1 MRDRSWQTFSASCIL
16 LICESQIGATLVTT
30 ARPTIYVS
38 RLLPDPVMAIV
49 RERFQL
55 VHDPHDALPTP
66 PLLREGLCRADM
78 AIVTLGDRID
88 SETIQAA
95 TRLKILANYAVG
107 YNNIDL
113 AAARQRGLIVTN
125 TPDVLT
131 DATADLTWALILATA
146 RRIVEGDA
154 LVRSAQWT
162 GWSPTQ
168 LLGTEVTGKTL
179 GIIGMGRIGQAV
191 AQRAVGFRMPVRYHT
206 SQLKAISSLPREW
219 EYRSLRNLLAEVD
232 FATMHV
238 PLTPATHHLIGM
250 RELAWMRPTAFIIN
264 TARGPI
270 VDEAALVDALKR
282 RIIAGA
288 GLDVYEQEPA
298 IHPALAQLKQVVLL
312 PHLGS
317 ATLQARVQ
325 MGLVCLENIQAV
337 LEGRPAPNQIR

>member
-1 MRDRSWQTFSASCIL
+1 MTDT
-16 LICESQIGATLVTT
+16 
-30 ARPTIYVS
+30 RPTLYVS
-38 RLLPDPVMAIV
+38 RLFPDPVMAIV
-49 RERFQL
+49 QERFQL
-55 VHDPHDALPTP
+55 VQDPRDALPSPST
-66 PLLREGLCRADM
+66 LRGGLRQADA
-78 AIVTLGDRID
+78 AIVTLGDHID
-88 SETIQAA
+88 AETIRAA

-146 RRIVEGDA
+146 RRVVEGDV
-154 LVRSAQWT
+154 LVRSGAWT

-206 SQLKAISSLPREW
+206 RQPLATSSLPREW
-219 EYRSLRNLLAEVD
+219 EYRSLQDILGEADVV
-232 FATMHV
+232 TIHV
-238 PLTPATHHLIGM
+238 PLTLATHHLIGT
-250 RELAWMRPTAFIIN
+250 RELAWMRPTAFVIN

-270 VDEAALVDALKR
+270 VDEAALVDALKTG
-282 RIIAGA
+282 IIAGA

-298 IHPALAQLKQVVLL
+298 IHAALAQLKQTVLL

-317 ATLQARVQ
+317 ATLHARVQ
-325 MGLVCLENIQAV
+325 MGLVCLENIHAV
-337 LEGRPAPNQIR
+337 LDERPALNRIP

>member
-1 MRDRSWQTFSASCIL
+1 MTDI
-16 LICESQIGATLVTT
+16 
-30 ARPTIYVS
+30 RPTLYLS

-55 VHDPHDALPTP
+55 VKEPLDALPAP
-66 PLLREGLCRADM
+66 SALCEGLFQADA

-88 SETIQAA
+88 AETIHAA
-95 TRLKILANYAVG
+95 ARLKILANYAVG

-131 DATADLTWALILATA
+131 DATADLTWALLLATA

-154 LVRSAQWT
+154 LVRSGRWT

-168 LLGTEVTGKTL
+168 LLGADVSGKTL

-191 AQRAVGFRMPVRYHT
+191 AHRAVGFRMAVCYHT
-206 SQLKAISSLPREW
+206 RQPLATSSLPREW
-219 EYRSLRNLLAEVD
+219 EYRSLQDILREADIV
-232 FATMHV
+232 TIHV
-238 PLTPATHHLIGM
+238 PLTPATQHLIGA
-250 RELAWMRPTAFIIN
+250 RELAWMRPTAYLIN

-270 VDEAALVDALKR
+270 VDEWALADALKLG
-282 RIIAGA
+282 IIAGA
-288 GLDVYEQEPA
+288 GLDVYEREPA
-298 IHPALAQLKQVVLL
+298 IHSALAQLKQVVLL

-317 ATLQARVQ
+317 ATVHARVQ
-325 MGLVCLENIQAV
+325 MGLVCLENIHAV
-337 LEGRPAPNQIR
+337 LDGRPAPNHVH

>member
-1 MRDRSWQTFSASCIL
+1 MTRPIL
-16 LICESQIGATLVTT
+16 YL
-30 ARPTIYVS
+30 S

-55 VHDPHDALPTP
+55 VHNPHDASPAP
-66 PLLREGLCRADM
+66 SALREGLCQADA

-88 SETIQAA
+88 AETIHAA

-131 DATADLTWALILATA
+131 DATADLTWGLLLATA

-154 LVRSAQWT
+154 LVRSGRWT
-162 GWSPTQ
+162 GWNPTQ
-168 LLGTEVTGKTL
+168 LLGAEISGKTL

-191 AQRAVGFRMPVRYHT
+191 AQRAVGFCMAVRYHT
-206 SQLKAISSLPREW
+206 SHTPATSTLPCEW
-219 EYRSLRNLLAEVD
+219 EFRSLRDLLGEADIV
-232 FATMHV
+232 TIHV
-238 PLTPATHHLIGM
+238 PLSPATHHLIGA
-250 RELAWMRPTAFIIN
+250 RELAWMRPTAFLIN

-270 VDEAALVDALKR
+270 VDEGALADALKAG
-282 RIIAGA
+282 IIAGA
-288 GLDVYEQEPA
+288 GLDVYEREPA
-298 IHPALAQLKQVVLL
+298 IHSTLAQLKQVVLL

-317 ATLQARVQ
+317 ATVHARVQ

-337 LEGRPAPNQIR
+337 LDGRPAPNHIT

>member
-1 MRDRSWQTFSASCIL
+1 MDT
-16 LICESQIGATLVTT
+16 
-30 ARPTIYVS
+30 RPTLYLS

-55 VHDPHDALPTP
+55 VQDPHDALPTP
-66 PLLREGLCRADM
+66 PVLREGLCQADA

-88 SETIQAA
+88 AETIQAA

-131 DATADLTWALILATA
+131 DATADLTWALLLATA
-146 RRIVEGDA
+146 RRVVEGDA
-154 LVRSAQWT
+154 LVRSGGWT

-168 LLGTEVTGKTL
+168 LLGAEVSGKTL

-191 AQRAVGFRMPVRYHT
+191 AHRAVGFRMPVLYHT
-206 SQLKAISSLPREW
+206 SRPLATSSLPREW
-219 EYRSLRNLLAEVD
+219 EYRSLRDLLGEADVV
-232 FATMHV
+232 TIHV
-238 PLTPATHHLIGM
+238 PLTPATHHLIGA
-250 RELAWMRPTAFIIN
+250 RELGWMRSTAFVIN
-264 TARGPI
+264 TARGPL

-282 RIIAGA
+282 GIIAGA

-298 IHPALAQLKQVVLL
+298 LYPALAQLKQVVLL

-317 ATLQARVQ
+317 ATLHARVQ

-337 LEGRPAPNQIR
+337 LDGRPAPNQIG

>member
-1 MRDRSWQTFSASCIL
+1 MTDT
-16 LICESQIGATLVTT
+16 
-30 ARPTIYVS
+30 RPTLYVS

-55 VHDPHDALPTP
+55 AHAPHDALPTP
-66 PLLREGLCRADM
+66 PVLREGLCQADV

-88 SETIQAA
+88 AETIHAA

-113 AAARQRGLIVTN
+113 AAARERNLIVTN

-146 RRIVEGDA
+146 RHVVEGDA
-154 LVRSAQWT
+154 LVRSGRWT

-168 LLGTEVTGKTL
+168 LLGAEVSGKTL

-206 SQLKAISSLPREW
+206 RQPPPTSSFPHEW
-219 EYRSLRNLLAEVD
+219 EYRPLRGLLEEADVV
-232 FATMHV
+232 TIHV
-238 PLTPATHHLIGM
+238 PLTPATHHLIGQ
-250 RELAWMRPTAFIIN
+250 RELSSMRPTAFLIN

-270 VDEAALVDALKR
+270 VDEAALADALETGLL
-282 RIIAGA
+282 ASA
-288 GLDVYEQEPA
+288 GLDVYEREPA
-298 IHPALAQLKQVVLL
+298 THPELAQLRQVVLL

-317 ATLQARVQ
+317 ATLHARVQ
-325 MGLVCLENIQAV
+325 MGLVCLKNIQAV
-337 LEGRPAPNQIR
+337 LEGRPAPNQVH

>member
-1 MRDRSWQTFSASCIL
+1 LTDT
-16 LICESQIGATLVTT
+16 
-30 ARPTIYVS
+30 RPTLYLS
-38 RLLPDPVMAIV
+38 RLLHDPVMAIV
-49 RERFQL
+49 RDRFQL
-55 VHDPHDALPTP
+55 VQEPLDALPTP
-66 PLLREGLCRADM
+66 STLREGLCQADA
-78 AIVTLGDRID
+78 AIVTLGDLID
-88 SETIQAA
+88 AETLRAA

-131 DATADLTWALILATA
+131 DATADLTWALLLATA

-154 LVRSAQWT
+154 LVRSGRWT

-168 LLGTEVTGKTL
+168 LLGAEVFGKTL

-191 AQRAVGFRMPVRYHT
+191 AHRAVGFRMPVRYHT
-206 SQLKAISSLPREW
+206 RQPLATSSLPREW
-219 EYRSLRNLLAEVD
+219 EHRSLRDILGEADVV
-232 FATMHV
+232 TIHV
-238 PLTPATHHLIGM
+238 PLTPATHHLIGA
-250 RELAWMRPTAFIIN
+250 RELAWMRPTAFVIN

-270 VDEAALVDALKR
+270 VDEGALVAALKTG
-282 RIIAGA
+282 IIAGA

-298 IHPALAQLKQVVLL
+298 IHSALAQLKQVVLL

-317 ATLQARVQ
+317 ATVHARVQ

-337 LEGRPAPNQIR
+337 LDGRPAPNQVT

>member
-1 MRDRSWQTFSASCIL
+1 MDT
-16 LICESQIGATLVTT
+16 
-30 ARPTIYVS
+30 RPTLYLS
-38 RLLPDPVMAIV
+38 RLLPDPVMAVV

-55 VHDPHDALPTP
+55 VQDPHDALPTP
-66 PLLREGLCRADM
+66 PVLREGLCQADA

-88 SETIQAA
+88 AKTIHAA

-131 DATADLTWALILATA
+131 DATADLTWALLLATA
-146 RRIVEGDA
+146 RRVVEGDA
-154 LVRSAQWT
+154 LVRSGGWT

-168 LLGTEVTGKTL
+168 LLGAEVSGKTL

-191 AQRAVGFRMPVRYHT
+191 AHRAVGFRMPVLYHT
-206 SQLKAISSLPREW
+206 SRPLATSSLPREW
-219 EYRSLRNLLAEVD
+219 EYRSLRDLLGEADVV
-232 FATMHV
+232 TIHV
-238 PLTPATHHLIGM
+238 PLTPATHHLIGA
-250 RELAWMRPTAFIIN
+250 RELGWMRSTAFVIN
-264 TARGPI
+264 TARGPL
-270 VDEAALVDALKR
+270 VDEEALVDALKR
-282 RIIAGA
+282 GIIVGA

-298 IHPALAQLKQVVLL
+298 LHSALAQLKQVVLL

-317 ATLQARVQ
+317 ATLHARVQ

-337 LEGRPAPNQIR
+337 LDGCPAPNHVH

>member
-1 MRDRSWQTFSASCIL
+1 MTD
-16 LICESQIGATLVTT
+16 
-30 ARPTIYVS
+30 ARPTLYLS

-55 VHDPHDALPTP
+55 VQEPLDALPTP
-66 PLLREGLCRADM
+66 SALREGLCQADA

-88 SETIQAA
+88 AETIHAA

-107 YNNIDL
+107 YNNINL
-113 AAARQRGLIVTN
+113 AAARQRSLIVTN

-146 RRIVEGDA
+146 RRVVEGDS
-154 LVRSAQWT
+154 LVRSGRWT

-168 LLGTEVTGKTL
+168 LLGTEVSGKTL

-191 AQRAVGFRMPVRYHT
+191 AQRATGFRMPVRYHT
-206 SQLKAISSLPREW
+206 SQPMASSSLPREW
-219 EYRSLRNLLAEVD
+219 EYRSLQAILGETDIL
-232 FATMHV
+232 TIHV
-238 PLTPATHHLIGM
+238 PLTPDTHHLIGA
-250 RELAWMRPTAFIIN
+250 RELGLMKPAAFVIN

-270 VDEAALVDALKR
+270 VDEEALVEALKR
-282 RIIAGA
+282 GTIAGA

-298 IHPALAQLKQVVLL
+298 LHPALSQLKQVVLL

-317 ATLQARVQ
+317 ATVHARVQ
-325 MGLVCLENIQAV
+325 MGLVCLENICAV
-337 LEGRPAPNQIR
+337 LDGRPAPNQVT

>member
-1 MRDRSWQTFSASCIL
+1 MTDT
-16 LICESQIGATLVTT
+16 
-30 ARPTIYVS
+30 RPTLYLS

-55 VHDPHDALPTP
+55 MQEPLDALPAP
-66 PLLREGLCRADM
+66 SALREGLCQADA

-88 SETIQAA
+88 TETIHAA

-113 AAARQRGLIVTN
+113 TAAQQRGLVVTN

-131 DATADLTWALILATA
+131 DATADLTWALLLATA
-146 RRIVEGDA
+146 RRVVEGDT
-154 LVRSAQWT
+154 LVRSGRWT

-168 LLGTEVTGKTL
+168 LLGAEVSGKTL

-191 AQRAVGFRMPVRYHT
+191 AHRALGFRMLVRYHT
-206 SQLKAISSLPREW
+206 RSPLAASSLPREW
-219 EYRSLRNLLAEVD
+219 EHRSLRDLFGEADVV
-232 FATMHV
+232 TIHV
-238 PLTPATHHLIGM
+238 PLTSATHHLIGA
-250 RELAWMRPTAFIIN
+250 RELAWMRSTAFLIN

-270 VDEAALVDALKR
+270 VDEGALVDALKTGT
-282 RIIAGA
+282 IAGA

-298 IHPALAQLKQVVLL
+298 LHPALAQLKQVVLL

-337 LEGRPAPNQIR
+337 LEGRPAPNHVH

>member
-1 MRDRSWQTFSASCIL
+1 MVDI
-16 LICESQIGATLVTT
+16 
-30 ARPTIYVS
+30 RPTLYVS

-49 RERFQL
+49 RERFRL
-55 VHDPHDALPTP
+55 VQEPLDELPTP
-66 PLLREGLCRADM
+66 SALRDGLYQADA

-88 SETIQAA
+88 AETIQAA
-95 TRLKILANYAVG
+95 TKLKILANYAVG

-131 DATADLTWALILATA
+131 DATADLTWALILVTA

-154 LVRSAQWT
+154 LVRSGQWT

-168 LLGTEVTGKTL
+168 LLGAEVSGKTL

-191 AQRAVGFRMPVRYHT
+191 AQRAVGFRMAVRYH
-206 SQLKAISSLPREW
+206 ARHAMAASSLSSEW
-219 EYRSLRNLLAEVD
+219 ESRSLQDLLRVADIV
-232 FATMHV
+232 TIHV
-238 PLTPATHHLIGM
+238 PLTPTTHHLIGA
-250 RELAWMRPTAFIIN
+250 RELAWMKPTAFLIN

-270 VDEAALVDALKR
+270 VDENALVEALKR
-282 RIIAGA
+282 GTIAGA

-298 IHPALAQLKQVVLL
+298 VHPALSQLKQVVLL

-317 ATLQARVQ
+317 ATLHARVQ
-325 MGLVCLENIQAV
+325 MGLVCVKNVHAV
-337 LEGRPAPNQIR
+337 LEGLPAPNRVQ